1 MTTQRSAGKPISL
14 DDALA
19 SFDETWSPRIVTQIN
34 NYDVRIAKAEG
45 EHIWH
50 NHEDTDEFFM
60 VLDGRFDIHLR
71 ESDGAER
78 VVELHQGDVFVVPR
92 GQYHRPSSPGAS
104 ILMFE
109 PTGTSTTGDEAEIP
123 DHVDSTAGHELAAP
137 AY

>member
-1 MTTQRSAGKPISL
+1 MTTQRSARQPISL

-19 SFDETWSPRIVTQIN
+19 SFDQTWSPRIVTRIN
-34 NYDVRIAKAEG
+34 DYDVRITKTEG

-71 ESDGAER
+71 EPDGAER
-78 VVELHQGDVFVVPR
+78 VVRLDQGDVFVVPK

-109 PTGTSTTGDEAEIP
+109 RTGTSTTGNEDQIP
-123 DHVDSTAGHELAAP
+123 DHVDSTAGHELAAST
-137 AY
+137 

>member
-1 MTTQRSAGKPISL
+1 MTTQRSARQPISL

-19 SFDETWSPRIVTQIN
+19 SFDQTWSPRIVTRIN
-34 NYDVRIAKAEG
+34 DYDVRIAKTEG

-71 ESDGAER
+71 EPDGAER
-78 VVELHQGDVFVVPR
+78 VVELLQGDVFVVPR

-137 AY
+137 A